1 MLPLGGAVETPKN
14 HEVILVFPRVPDRD
28 IPEHMTISSQKANHQ
43 GPYLPPLMAHTTC
56 PPLPRPGFAVREEVA
71 APISYP
77 RLMPYGATRSVLKSL
92 AATSTTP
99 WGIWP
104 MAAMMHSMV
113 TAS

>member
-71 APISYP
+71 APDLLSTVDALW
-77 RLMPYGATRSVLKSL
+77 RHQVGAEVPSR
-92 AATSTTP
+92 
-99 WGIWP
+99 
-104 MAAMMHSMV
+104 H
-113 TAS
+113 